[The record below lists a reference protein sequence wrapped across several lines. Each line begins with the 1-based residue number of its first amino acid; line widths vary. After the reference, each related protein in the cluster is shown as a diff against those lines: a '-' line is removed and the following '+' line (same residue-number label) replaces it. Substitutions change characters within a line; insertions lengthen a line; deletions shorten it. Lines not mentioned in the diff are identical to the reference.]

1 MKKIFFLLIF
11 TFFSIVGN
19 AINIEKLGSFYNG
32 LSDTCSVL
40 MIIDDDFSYSII
52 ICTGDKMASLLAG
65 EHTEILDAS
74 IRLFNSRDVKKFR
87 KSLLKI
93 KEKYI
98 EWNNLYINLGT
109 SEDIEKEFPFKLKA
123 WVQWRIKG
131 YNNNSCGGT
140 YNIPITYTGS
150 SGKFGFIDISTTVL
164 DYDKYNYPRKCYISL
179 HFLNVK
185 AIDHMLNI
193 LSDENIN
200 KYIEL
205 EKQKTNN
212 DILNQ
217 FK

>member
-1 MKKIFFLLIF
+1 MKKILFLLIF
-11 TFFSIVGN
+11 TFFSIIGN
-19 AINIEKLGSFYNG
+19 AITIEKLGSFYNN
-32 LSDTCSVL
+32 LSDSCSVL
-40 MIIDDDFSYSII
+40 MIIDDDLSYSII

-74 IRLFNSRDVKKFR
+74 IRLWNSRDVKKFR

-109 SEDIEKEFPFKLKA
+109 SDDITKEFPFKLKA
-123 WVQWRIKG
+123 YVRWRIKG
-131 YNNNSCGGT
+131 YSNNYYGGT